1 MTSKP
6 SQALIWIEAN
16 GSVRELT
23 EAEKAHVDAAFSP
36 FDGARPYIKSRYE
49 QRDGWGEVS
58 GYLPRSEVPN
68 GVPINL
74 SPPEQPAAARTPQEV
89 AEAIRELLRKHE
101 SGDTHEIR
109 MKTPPAP
116 KLSTEKPRE

>member
-16 GSVRELT
+16 GSARELT
-23 EAEKAHVDAAFSP
+23 EAEKAHVDAEFSP
-36 FDGARPYIKSRYE
+36 FDGARPYIKSHYE
-49 QRDGWGEVS
+49 RRDGWGDLS
-58 GYLPRSEVPN
+58 GYLPRSEVPD
-68 GVPINL
+68 GVPINP
-74 SPPEQPAAARTPQEV
+74 SPPEQPAAARTPREV

-101 SGDTHEIR
+101 SVDAHKIR

-116 KLSTEKPRE
+116 KLGTEKPRE